1 VYYIIKERDREP
13 ERNDRRKGKE
23 EIMNNTYEA
32 WVMMDSE
39 LAVVSEEHD
48 TPEEVLVEMM
58 EEYTIE
64 EMHEA
69 GFTCNKLLC
78 DGKCWLE
85 CLEEVDY

>member
-1 VYYIIKERDREP
+1 
-13 ERNDRRKGKE
+13 
-23 EIMNNTYEA
+23 MNTYEA
-32 WVMMDSE
+32 YVMMNADND
-39 LAVVSEEHD
+39 VITEEYG
-48 TPEEVLVEMM
+48 TPEEAIAEL
-58 EEYTIE
+58 EEKYTIE

>member
-1 VYYIIKERDREP
+1 
-13 ERNDRRKGKE
+13 
-23 EIMNNTYEA
+23 MNTYEA
-32 WVMMDSE
+32 YVMMNADND
-39 LAVVSEEHD
+39 VITEEYD
-48 TPEEVLVEMM
+48 TPEEAIAEL
-58 EEYTIE
+58 EEKYTIE

>member
-1 VYYIIKERDREP
+1 
-13 ERNDRRKGKE
+13 
-23 EIMNNTYEA
+23 MNTYEA
-32 WVMMDSE
+32 YVMMNADND
-39 LAVVSEEHD
+39 VITEEYD
-48 TPEEVLVEMM
+48 TPEEAIAELEAK
-58 EEYTIE
+58 YTIE